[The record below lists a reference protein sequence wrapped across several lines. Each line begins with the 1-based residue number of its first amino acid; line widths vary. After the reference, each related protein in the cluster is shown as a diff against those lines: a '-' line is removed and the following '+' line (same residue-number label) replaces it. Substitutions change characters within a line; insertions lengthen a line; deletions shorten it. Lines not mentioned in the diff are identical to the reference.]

1 MATTD
6 PDEGYGVLDAV
17 EDEEEG
23 ASPAGRR

>member
-1 MATTD
+1 MAPAD
-6 PDEGYGVLDAV
+6 ADEGYGALDAV